1 MDGNAAPTPL
11 GQERPAQSIP
21 PVAPSQPTHLNLRT
35 TTTSGTSSP
44 LSTAPPTPNMS
55 TPRRPSYHSRPTTS
69 PLQPP
74 ASDPR
79 TLRRT
84 SSAMS
89 LKDRPTSSPK
99 LTRRSSRQ
107 SLGTTAEEEAA
118 QRPTPKRSISNL
130 IANLREAQTTMEP
143 IQEPIQLT
151 AAQIAVEYFTNQLL
165 AHVGKDF
172 EAETVVILHDAC
184 YGHRYSRLK
193 STKSTLSM
201 IVERPERIHASVLGA
216 SAAYVRLG
224 GHHAG
229 GGNAPSPGRIS
240 ASPPPFKIRRTTR
253 SMDVTSSCVTNVH
266 GTAWMAEL
274 KGLCES
280 AGERLATGTNELS
293 RSSDPAEEEKRK
305 LHQGDLYL
313 CGESLDAFQAALGG
327 VADAVD
333 AVFQPASATKRAFVA
348 VRPPGHHCSA
358 DYPSGFCWLNNVHV
372 GIEYAAQ
379 THGLTHVAILDF
391 DLHHG
396 DGSQAITWQRNRANN
411 DKRWNAKPNS
421 KLKLN
426 PDIGYYSLHD
436 INSYPCEMGDDEKV
450 QAASLCVENA
460 HGQSIWNVHLQPWK
474 TEEEFWVLYEGRYAV
489 LLEKARLFLRHH
501 TARIKAEGRQSP
513 RSAIFISAGFDAS
526 EWEGAGM
533 QRHKVNVPTEFYARF
548 SRDVVKLAAEEGTGC
563 EGRVISV
570 LEGGYSDRALC
581 SGVMSHLSGFCG
593 QLLAEPQQAK
603 REPTGHSLDALM
615 NGLRLDLPSQS
626 KFHYNPSWWS
636 APNLTALEL
645 KVHPQPPPPLHNN
658 GKRVR
663 TGPQPTYA
671 TPTESFAYKVVD
683 PNKFARSVSGTMRD
697 SPAFARPR
705 TPPPPEVDW
714 VVAVLGLSRL
724 LVPGERETGSWT
736 AEGLGGAGRS
746 RRERQSAA
754 PVLQTTGGDEEEEVV
769 VARPRQLRERKG
781 KVPAAVVAAYA
792 SSTHSDDVDR
802 GASRSASRASNA
814 SRRQTLH
821 DFPLA
826 SASASEEAA
835 ATNAGGGAEMQQR
848 RMSRRLSA
856 GSTLSSLDDGGLDF
870 MGQEVDR
877 PPVPPLP
884 VLKASV
890 PRVPAAAGG
899 GEMLVKKT
907 RAPGRP
913 KKIAATVASGA
924 GLEGIGVASA
934 AVSPATVVI
943 APDSA
948 STQEGALQSPVPGA
962 PPLSSSTTTTT
973 NRTQLPPSAAP
984 AMNHT
989 ANQDVDRLTSGLKKV
1004 SLKVGTREESE
1015 RKVAEKEAAERRARA
1030 LKGAETRR
1038 VNAAAKKMKAMSD
1051 TGGGNGGVSGG
1062 GSTASNEMLAG
1073 LSTVSGLAL
1082 AGEGING
1089 DYSATGPGPA
1099 SEPNLTSLQAAGGA
1113 PSGMTTAGFAPE
1125 PGLQGFIPDAAPR
1138 DGFLAQRGSPSAPAD
1153 GIPDDRANGFAY
1165 EENLPS
1171 LTAAAGIQSGELLS
1185 RNELDL
1191 SGATDGIPEPTTAV
1205 KAPPQRPS
1213 HMVDALDAQ
1222 YAAPTNDHHAPERP
1236 PLTSSSPSTIRSP
1249 AGRKTKPTALPIWS
1263 STGPLPFAS
1272 STSPTR
1278 PTKASTPG
1286 KSKTTFK
1293 STAKS
1298 PARSPVKSAQ
1308 KTKLGPDG
1316 VVGEDGNGVSKTM
1329 LEVGAD
1335 HEEEIVEGPTPGV
1348 GEVGVGGR
1356 SVWDVPDTPKVGRRG
1371 GKM

>member
-1 MDGNAAPTPL
+1 
-11 GQERPAQSIP
+11 
-21 PVAPSQPTHLNLRT
+21 
-35 TTTSGTSSP
+35 
-44 LSTAPPTPNMS
+44 
-55 TPRRPSYHSRPTTS
+55 
-69 PLQPP
+69 
-74 ASDPR
+74 
-79 TLRRT
+79 
-84 SSAMS
+84 MS

-107 SLGTTAEEEAA
+107 SLGTTAEEEADK
-118 QRPTPKRSISNL
+118 RPTPKRSISNL

-151 AAQIAVEYFTNQLL
+151 AAQMAVEHFTNQLL
-165 AHVGKDF
+165 AHVGKDV

-229 GGNAPSPGRIS
+229 GGNAPSPGRVS

-274 KGLCES
+274 KGLCEV

-293 RSSDPAEEEKRK
+293 RSSDPAEAEKRK

-313 CGESLDAFQAALGG
+313 CGESLDAFEGALGG

-333 AVFQPASATKRAFVA
+333 AVFQPTSATKRAFVA

-358 DYPSGFCWLNNVHV
+358 DYPSGFCWLNNIHV
-372 GIEYAAQ
+372 SIEYAAQ
-379 THGLTHVAILDF
+379 TYGLTHAAILDF

-474 TEEEFWVLYEGRYAV
+474 TEEEFWLLYEGRYAI
-489 LLEKARLFLRHH
+489 LLEKARLFLRYH
-501 TARIKAEGRQSP
+501 TARIKAEGRQPP

-548 SRDVVKLAAEEGTGC
+548 SRDVVKLAAEQATGC

-581 SGVMSHLSGFCG
+581 SGVMSHLSGLCG
-593 QLLAEPQQAK
+593 QSLAEPQVK
-603 REPTGHSLDALM
+603 HALM
-615 NGLRLDLPSQS
+615 NGLRLDTAS

-645 KVHPQPPPPLHNN
+645 KVHPPPPPSLHG

-705 TPPPPEVDW
+705 TPPAPEVDW
-714 VVAVLGLSRL
+714 VVAVQELSRL
-724 LVPGERETGSWT
+724 LVPLNRTTGSCT
-736 AEGLGGAGRS
+736 AEELGGVRS
-746 RRERQSAA
+746 KKERQSAA
-754 PVLQTTGGDEEEEVV
+754 PVLQTTGGDEEVT
-769 VARPRQLRERKG
+769 ATTTRPRQLRERKG
-781 KVPAAVVAAYA
+781 KGVMAAGAAAGAGGSSYA
-792 SSTHSDDVDR
+792 GSTHSDDVDR
-802 GASRSASRASNA
+802 GASRSASRASNGNV

-835 ATNAGGGAEMQQR
+835 AASAGGGAEMKQR

-856 GSTLSSLDDGGLDF
+856 GSTLSSLDGGLDF

-884 VLKASV
+884 VFKTPVPRASV
-890 PRVPAAAGG
+890 AAG

-907 RAPGRP
+907 RASGRP
-913 KKIAATVASGA
+913 KKLVVSDAPGA
-924 GLEGIGVASA
+924 GLEETGVASA
-934 AVSPATVVI
+934 TVSPANVVT
-943 APDSA
+943 APVSA
-948 STQEGALQSPVPGA
+948 STQHEHLPSSIAEESPP
-962 PPLSSSTTTTT
+962 SSSTTTTT
-973 NRTQLPPSAAP
+973 NGTQLPPSAAP
-984 AMNHT
+984 AMNQT
-989 ANQDVDRLTSGLKKV
+989 ANHDVDRLASGLKKI
-1004 SLKVGTREESE
+1004 SLNVGTREESE

-1038 VNAAAKKMKAMSD
+1038 VNAAAKKMKAMTD
-1051 TGGGNGGVSGG
+1051 TGGGNGGVNGA
-1062 GSTASNEMLAG
+1062 GSTANNETLGAV
-1073 LSTVSGLAL
+1073 STTSGLAP
-1082 AGEGING
+1082 AATRTNG
-1089 DYSATGPGPA
+1089 DYSVTGPGPA
-1099 SEPNLTSLQAAGGA
+1099 SEQNLTSLQAEGGA
-1113 PSGMTTAGFAPE
+1113 PNSMTTTGFAPE
-1125 PGLQGFIPDAAPR
+1125 PGLQGVRPDAVPSN
-1138 DGFLAQRGSPSAPAD
+1138 GFLAQRGAPSAPAD
-1153 GIPDDRANGFAY
+1153 GIPDDRANGLNY
-1165 EENLPS
+1165 EENLPP
-1171 LTAAAGIQSGELLS
+1171 LTAASGIQYGELLS
-1185 RNELDL
+1185 TNELDL
-1191 SGATDGIPEPTTAV
+1191 SGVTDGIPEPTTAV

-1213 HMVDALDAQ
+1213 HVVDALDAQ
-1222 YAAPTNDHHAPERP
+1222 YAAPTNGHHAPERP
-1236 PLTSSSPSTIRSP
+1236 PPTSSTPSTMRSP
-1249 AGRKTKPTALPIWS
+1249 AGKQTKTTLPIWN

-1272 STSPTR
+1272 TSLTR
-1278 PTKASTPG
+1278 PTKAATPG
-1286 KSKTTFK
+1286 KSKTTSK

-1298 PARSPVKSAQ
+1298 PAKSPVKSP
-1308 KTKLGPDG
+1308 KGTKLGPDG
-1316 VVGEDGNGVSKTM
+1316 IVGNDGNGVSKTM
-1329 LEVGAD
+1329 LEVASD

-1348 GEVGVGGR
+1348 EEVGD
-1356 SVWDVPDTPKVGRRG
+1356 SVWAVPDTPVVSRRG